1 MKVARMDAEE
11 LAWAKANL
19 KHDVCFL
26 MDEYNIS
33 PTRVVNLDET
43 ALCVVPVTN
52 RSWAR
57 KGATNVSFCHR
68 LSSTNH
74 DGCGGP

>member
-11 LAWAKANL
+11 IAWAKANL
-19 KHDVCFL
+19 KHEVCFL
-26 MDEYNIS
+26 MDEYNFPS
-33 PTRVVNLDET
+33 TRVANLDGT

-52 RSWAR
+52 RGSAR
-57 KGATNVSFCHR
+57 KVAINVTFCHR
-68 LSSTNH
+68 PSSTNH